1 MGNGIHK
8 KNLTQGQSLKNIRS
22 DEKIGMKI
30 NKNSYPMR
38 ESPQANKTIL
48 HNDISAI
55 FIGFNLK
62 IDES

>member
-1 MGNGIHK
+1 
-8 KNLTQGQSLKNIRS
+8 
-22 DEKIGMKI
+22 MKI

>member
-1 MGNGIHK
+1 M
-8 KNLTQGQSLKNIRS
+8 KNINS

-30 NKNSYPMR
+30 NKNINNSLR
-38 ESPQANKTIL
+38 ESPHANKTIL
-48 HNDISAI
+48 HNDVSAI

>member
-1 MGNGIHK
+1 M
-8 KNLTQGQSLKNIRS
+8 KNINS
-22 DEKIGMKI
+22 DEKIGIKI
-30 NKNSYPMR
+30 NKNINYSYR